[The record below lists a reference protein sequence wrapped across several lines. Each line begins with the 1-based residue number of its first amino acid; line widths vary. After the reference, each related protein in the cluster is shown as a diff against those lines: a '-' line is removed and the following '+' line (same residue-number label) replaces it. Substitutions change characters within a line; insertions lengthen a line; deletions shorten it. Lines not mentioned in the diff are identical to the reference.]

1 MKSIFS
7 IIDEKTMLNL
17 NLVSIFITTI
27 CEVFVIFIFMTK
39 GQTPDLVHWKYVA
52 IIIGLVVVSLL
63 FLGSLAS
70 LFLFFRMK
78 KKKKNT

>member
-7 IIDEKTMLNL
+7 IIDEKTMLKL

-27 CEVFVIFIFMTK
+27 CEIFVIFIFLTK
-39 GQTPDLVHWKYVA
+39 GQTPGLEHWKYVA
-52 IIIGLVVVSLL
+52 IVIGLVLVSLL
-63 FLGSLAS
+63 FLGSLLS